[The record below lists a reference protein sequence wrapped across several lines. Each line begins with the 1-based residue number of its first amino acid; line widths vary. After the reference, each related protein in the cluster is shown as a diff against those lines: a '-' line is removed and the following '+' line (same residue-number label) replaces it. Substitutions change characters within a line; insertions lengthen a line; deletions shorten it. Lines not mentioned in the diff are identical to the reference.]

1 MQTFNLVGVTDIKG
15 AVKSEKRR
23 YKRYLDK
30 YNDPA
35 TQYAFDV
42 LFTDKYMAGRD
53 AQLACFRHMQDLGRQ
68 RDNDFPYHYDTA
80 YVTMIENFTRIL
92 PNPDNFKV
100 TLKPYNWQSFILDS
114 LLGWRTE
121 ENGTRFKTSNISG
134 ARRKGKTIIASMLVN
149 FY

>member
-1 MQTFNLVGVTDIKG
+1 MVQKFNLVGVTDIKR

-42 LFTDKYMAGRD
+42 LFTDKYITGRD

-68 RDNDFPYHYDTA
+68 RDSDFPYHYDTD
-80 YVTMIENFTRIL
+80 YVTMIEHFTRIL

-121 ENGTRFKTSNISG
+121 ENGTRFCSE
-134 ARRKGKTIIASMLVN
+134 VN
-149 FY
+149 KLDYFYSVT